1 MVNCHEDIFQARG
14 TIWPARLNMADIRNG
29 GNGGLWFWRGTAVH
43 KLNATDWMAC
53 LDEYSEIKDLQVES
67 DDYWAIVYEKLYWVR
82 RRLYRWP
89 LLSFPYVDHA
99 DRVVGVPAS
108 HRRTK
113 LTRGELCRIL
123 GAISD
128 FFVMDKRHHWN
139 GLISPRNRIF

>member
-43 KLNATDWMAC
+43 ELNATDWMAC

-89 LLSFPYVDHA
+89 LLSFPYVDHEREA
-99 DRVVGVPAS
+99 CSHEAPETRPTTRVKRPRQ
-108 HRRTK
+108 HR
-113 LTRGELCRIL
+113 L
-123 GAISD
+123 S
-128 FFVMDKRHHWN
+128 
-139 GLISPRNRIF
+139 